1 MGGQKEVSKNY
12 RSPSDLKI
20 KHRYLLESLAWER
33 QGCLV
38 SYIDMDWVVVAWHHN
53 NFYQDT
59 YL

>member
-1 MGGQKEVSKNY
+1 MGK
-12 RSPSDLKI
+12 
-20 KHRYLLESLAWER
+20 A
-33 QGCLV
+33 GCLV